1 MREVPAD
8 GTNSQ
13 GTFSAVDQVVGRTPG
28 VTILQGQLVTSN
40 LFTFSA
46 GAASVAILGPDE
58 SVTPDSPNWRAVS
71 IAVPDDRAVGGV
83 VSAGEHVDVFV
94 TASVNVQEAISKDG
108 QYYGDKTTK
117 VTYQDVS
124 VLSKNGTFYVIKV
137 TVQVAEEI
145 AHLQASGNAQF
156 SMALRPDVDN
166 RAVDVATM
174 GETTNIIVQRYGL
187 PVPQVYPQPGQAI
200 NPGPPAATATP
211 NPAMAGATQPPQAA
225 VSSPAPSATP

>member
-1 MREVPAD
+1 
-8 GTNSQ
+8 
-13 GTFSAVDQVVGRTPG
+13 
-28 VTILQGQLVTSN
+28 
-40 LFTFSA
+40 
-46 GAASVAILGPDE
+46 
-58 SVTPDSPNWRAVS
+58 VS

-94 TASVNVQEAISKDG
+94 TAAINVQEAIQKDG
-108 QYYGDKTTK
+108 QFYGDKTTK
-117 VTYQDVS
+117 VTYQDVP
-124 VLSKNGTFYVIKV
+124 VLTKNGTFYVIKV

-166 RAVDVATM
+166 RQVDAAMM

-200 NPGPPAATATP
+200 NPGPPVASPTP
-211 NPAMAGATQPPQAA
+211 NPALGGSGQPPQAV
-225 VSSPAPSATP
+225 VSSPEPSPAP